1 MYVRAEW
8 IATMDSPWHH
18 TSTSCTS
25 TMDCYNGSSLALHKH
40 IMYEHNGL
48 LQQIQDSN
56 GNFERIS
63 SLCWSHY
70 NKSITMMPSPGELLV
85 AASVISVLLRPGD
98 GGQTFHRTELS
109 VNHSTES
116 EPQLRGFS
124 PFHAEPKHRA
134 STGL

>member
-1 MYVRAEW
+1 
-8 IATMDSPWHH
+8 MDSYNRFKRKL
-18 TSTSCTS
+18 CT
-25 TMDCYNGSSLALHKH
+25 NW
-40 IMYEHNGL
+40 
-48 LQQIQDSN
+48 DSN